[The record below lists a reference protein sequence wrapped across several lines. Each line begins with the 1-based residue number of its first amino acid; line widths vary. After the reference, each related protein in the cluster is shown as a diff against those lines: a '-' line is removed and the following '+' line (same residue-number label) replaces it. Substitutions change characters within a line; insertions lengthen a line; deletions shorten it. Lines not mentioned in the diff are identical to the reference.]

1 MFLSRQIKA
10 RSDDAAEILAKEN
23 GRICSKINLSVVT
36 GVFVQPT
43 FGTECRNL

>member
-1 MFLSRQIKA
+1 MFLTRQIKA

-23 GRICSKINLSVVT
+23 GRICSNMNLIVVA

-43 FGTECRNL
+43 LGAGCRDL